1 MKIFMFLFLT
11 IGLFASSIE
20 TRLYNGYVRI
30 DNDNGSYH
38 GLLLKNQSEDETLSF
53 ELGFKKVTIGDM
65 DYSQNETFISLETE
79 LSLDSKLKF
88 SYLNIDED
96 IYGGN
101 LYLLSYLKDLD
112 NGVDIGATIGV
123 LDYKMHTVYQTD
135 AYIKSFFNDS
145 PFYYQAKYIF
155 NTVDDVDKKRYYNSL
170 DVELGFIY
178 SKYQGMVS
186 SFIGEKR
193 YAMQDEDCFS
203 WNIGNLHKRGFRSS
217 FTYQMRV
224 DTFVKVDY
232 LYSKMERIDNITSDL
247 NVLNLVISHK
257 F

>member
-30 DNDNGSYH
+30 DKDNGSYH

-65 DYSQNETFISLETE
+65 NYSQNETFISLESE

-88 SYLNIDED
+88 SYLNIDEE

-101 LYLLSYLKDLD
+101 LYSLGYLKDLD
-112 NGVDIGATIGV
+112 SGMDFGVTIGL
-123 LDYKMHTVYQTD
+123 LDYKKNKVYQIDTF
-135 AYIKSFFNDS
+135 IKSFFNES
-145 PFYYQAKYIF
+145 PFYYKTKYTF
-155 NTVDDVDKKRYYNSL
+155 NVVDDVDKKRYYNSL
-170 DVELGFIY
+170 DIELGFIY

-193 YAMQDEDCFS
+193 YTMQDEDCFS
-203 WNIGNLHKRGFRSS
+203 WNIGNRHKRGFRSS
-217 FTYQMRV
+217 LTYQMRV

-232 LYSKMERIDNITSDL
+232 LYSKMERIDDITSDL